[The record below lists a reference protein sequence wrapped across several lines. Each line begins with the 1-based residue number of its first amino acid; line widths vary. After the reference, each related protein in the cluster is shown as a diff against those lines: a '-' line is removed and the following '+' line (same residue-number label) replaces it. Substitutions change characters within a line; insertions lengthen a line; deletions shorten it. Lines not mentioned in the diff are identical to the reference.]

1 MNEKGVGKQWK
12 TGQTALQSLPLW
24 KAFVEK
30 EPNARNLANVE
41 ELVKKAV
48 ALLDR
53 IIETFPTYTLHNRLH
68 AENVIRLMGELL
80 GKDGLEQ
87 LRDFECAVLI
97 LSAYYHDI
105 GMVFSEKD
113 KNNLTKEDDFKTFK
127 KNHPEVR
134 LKMLSQDD
142 LPLDVAEWY
151 CRWVHPKRVFHYL
164 KKKDFYDL
172 FEWDESNFAEAF
184 GNVCLSHG
192 EDVEFILDSKK
203 IVLDYDDD
211 HDLKFCAILL
221 RLADIL
227 DFDNSRSPDEVYE
240 YLALDESKSNKR
252 VSQTEWR
259 KHLCSRGF
267 KFRDKKISFKAEP
280 THPAV
285 EYDIRKFL
293 KVIENE
299 LRSCS
304 MALNYCSD
312 RWRNFRLPDRINKI
326 DIKSQG
332 YIYGEHRFALAQEDV
347 LNLFMGE
354 NLYEDPY
361 VFVRE
366 LLQNAIDTSRYRRF
380 YENAQGISR
389 SPEQDLVIE
398 VTHWTDNDGYKW
410 VRVDDSGMGMDR
422 NIIEKYLLKIGKSY
436 YNSPDFK
443 ADIFECKQK
452 TGKDFTPIS
461 RFGIGILSCFI
472 VGDRVEISTK
482 KENGEPVRLSL
493 IGVHGF
499 FTMQIKGEHDL
510 FEPAPMLAKRKDEYG
525 FREKAG
531 TSIAVRLDP
540 AKETEKFDIKE
551 ALKKYLL
558 YPDIEVE
565 LNGRPIV
572 EAKRKLYEEEWIK
585 NETIKTIELPPE
597 EIEGIERYLDYEF
610 KVKPKVEVIPVNLKN
625 NSSMD
630 ELEGMILIYNFVI
643 SKQDLESL
651 YEKKDTDKLDRQ
663 LGLFLG
669 NTELILTA
677 DLFDLDSDHHGK
689 PIDSNAFIICKLER
703 VIHYWRGSKI
713 SLSHNGIAILDNL
726 EIDSY
731 LFKRHDLLLGA
742 GTILL
747 YDKLRPN
754 ISIARDTLKGLD
766 WDTYSA
772 FYFAFRKTLKK
783 MKRLKYFE
791 ELDKHPGKES
801 FMYGKIKNDPL
812 LNSDKGWK
820 VEKIIKVS
828 GGYQSINQI
837 LKSDKTKHEIKIDND
852 QLLYIDST
860 FFRKDF
866 IFMKTLIAAIIQKN
880 LNIVFNPGEKNF
892 LIKEGEPVMDG
903 SNFDLFP
910 PLFFVPYI
918 DSKKLRKRKLNYPL
932 NLNHNFSRWLVENSI
947 PMSEKY
953 PGIFYAFREHIAT
966 KMGDRFLS
974 NVDQEDIVKNVNI
987 LIDRLLE
994 LDESFDNK
1002 QDIRLKVEDFEGD
1015 F

>member
-1 MNEKGVGKQWK
+1 MVLPKN
-12 TGQTALQSLPLW
+12 LPLW
-24 KAFVEK
+24 KAFIEK
-30 EPNARNLANVE
+30 KPNARNLANVE
-41 ELVKKAV
+41 ELVKKAE
-48 ALLDR
+48 ALLDH

-80 GKDGLEQ
+80 GEDGLKQ
-87 LRDFECAVLI
+87 LTDFECAVLI

-113 KNNLTKEDDFKTFK
+113 KNNLTKEDDFKTFR

-164 KKKDFYDL
+164 RKRVFYDL

-203 IVLDYDDD
+203 IVPDYDDD

-240 YLALDESKSNKR
+240 YLALDESKSDKR

-332 YIYGEHRFALAQEDV
+332 YIYGEHRFALEQEDV

-354 NLYEDPY
+354 NLYKDPY

-366 LLQNAIDTSRYRRF
+366 LLQNALDTSRHRRF

-389 SPEQDLVIE
+389 SPDQELVIE
-398 VTHWTDNDGYKW
+398 VTNWTDNDGYKW
-410 VRVDDSGMGMDR
+410 VRVDDYGMGMDR

-461 RFGIGILSCFI
+461 QFGIGILSCFI
-472 VGDRVEISTK
+472 VGDRVEICTK

-493 IGVHGF
+493 VGVHGF

-510 FEPAPMLAKRKDEYG
+510 FEPALMPAKRKDEYG

-531 TSIAVRLDP
+531 TSIAVRLNP
-540 AKETEKFDIKE
+540 AKERGQFDIEKI
-551 ALKKYLL
+551 LKKYLL
-558 YPDIEVE
+558 YPDIEVA
-565 LNGRPIV
+565 LNGRPII
-572 EAKRKLYEEEWIK
+572 ETKRKLYEEEWIK
-585 NETIKTIELPPE
+585 NETIKTIELPAT
-597 EIEGIERYLDYEF
+597 EIVKIERFLEYEF
-610 KVKPKVEVIPVNLKN
+610 KVQPKVEVVPVNLKN

-630 ELEGMILIYNFVI
+630 ELEGMILIYSLVI
-643 SKQDLESL
+643 SEQDLEK
-651 YEKKDTDKLDRQ
+651 YEEKEADKFGRQ
-663 LGLFLG
+663 LGLSIENNQLV
-669 NTELILTA
+669 LTA
-677 DLFDLDSDHHGK
+677 NLFELPPDHHGET
-689 PIDSNAFIICKLER
+689 IDYHKFIICELEN

-713 SLSHNGIAILDNL
+713 HLSHNGIRIPEDL
-726 EIDSY
+726 EIGTY
-731 LFKRHDLLLGA
+731 LFESRHLLWA

-747 YDKLRPN
+747 YDKLRPH
-754 ISIARDTLKGLD
+754 ISIARDSLKGLD
-766 WDTYSA
+766 WNTYSA
-772 FYFAFRKTLKK
+772 FYFTFRRALKK
-783 MKRLKYFE
+783 MNRLKYFE
-791 ELDKHPGKES
+791 ELNYHPGKSS
-801 FMYGKIKNDPL
+801 FMYDKIKNDPL
-812 LNSDKGWK
+812 LYSNKGWK
-820 VEKIIKVS
+820 
-828 GGYQSINQI
+828 
-837 LKSDKTKHEIKIDND
+837 
-852 QLLYIDST
+852 
-860 FFRKDF
+860 
-866 IFMKTLIAAIIQKN
+866 
-880 LNIVFNPGEKNF
+880 GE
-892 LIKEGEPVMDG
+892 
-903 SNFDLFP
+903 
-910 PLFFVPYI
+910 
-918 DSKKLRKRKLNYPL
+918 
-932 NLNHNFSRWLVENSI
+932 
-947 PMSEKY
+947 
-953 PGIFYAFREHIAT
+953 
-966 KMGDRFLS
+966 
-974 NVDQEDIVKNVNI
+974 
-987 LIDRLLE
+987 
-994 LDESFDNK
+994 
-1002 QDIRLKVEDFEGD
+1002 
-1015 F
+1015 